1 MLMARKERSESFVLR
16 KRADLE
22 SPYHTWGYP
31 LVPLLFLGGSLFLLG
46 NYLVSQTGQFTLDI
60 GIILTG
66 VPAYYGWKRW
76 GGRE

>member
-1 MLMARKERSESFVLR
+1 
-16 KRADLE
+16 
-22 SPYHTWGYP
+22 
-31 LVPLLFLGGSLFLLG
+31 
-46 NYLVSQTGQFTLDI
+46 VSQTGQFTLDI